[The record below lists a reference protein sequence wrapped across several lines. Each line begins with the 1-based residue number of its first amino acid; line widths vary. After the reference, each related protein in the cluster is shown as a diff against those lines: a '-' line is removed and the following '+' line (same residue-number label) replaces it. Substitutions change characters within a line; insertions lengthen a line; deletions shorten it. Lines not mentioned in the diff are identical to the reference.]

1 MGAEWVPALREWVA
15 AHGMLG
21 AVTFGAAYVMA
32 ALLFVPGA
40 VLTLA
45 AGGLFGPVWGL
56 VLVAIA
62 TSVADAAAFLI
73 GRHLARDRVARLARH
88 SRRFG
93 AIDAAITQGGW
104 RVVALLRLSP
114 TVPYSASNYLYG
126 LTGIGFWPY
135 WITSGAFTL
144 PGIFAYVY
152 LGYIGAETIGGQGR
166 STVEWA
172 LLALG
177 LVATVA
183 ATVYVAV
190 LAKRQLTS
198 RTTGRRSAR
207 RATPPAGQNSR
218 G

>member
-62 TSVADAAAFLI
+62 TSVADAVAFLV

-93 AIDAAITQGGW
+93 AIDAAITRGGW

-114 TVPYSASNYLYG
+114 TVPYSASSYLDG
-126 LTGIGFWPY
+126 LTGVASWP
-135 WITSGAFTL
+135 
-144 PGIFAYVY
+144 
-152 LGYIGAETIGGQGR
+152 
-166 STVEWA
+166 
-172 LLALG
+172 
-177 LVATVA
+177 
-183 ATVYVAV
+183 
-190 LAKRQLTS
+190 
-198 RTTGRRSAR
+198 
-207 RATPPAGQNSR
+207 
-218 G
+218 